1 MKTSQKSTRRS
12 LLLALQ
18 EASSQ
23 NLGLA
28 STSIKQRMQ
37 ITRRRYFSEA
47 CRSHQI
53 WLGKETATG
62 PGLPNNRKNKKRQV
76 RPVQKM
82 DPGKQKTCTIDR
94 TSTCNLKSAQNSL
107 NTLETR
113 ASSGPARLIRMA
125 EQFGRNLILMSALL
139 ATSEI

>member
-18 EASSQ
+18 EESLR

-37 ITRRRYFSEA
+37 ITRRRYFLEA
-47 CRSHQI
+47 CKSHQI
-53 WLGKETATG
+53 WLAKERATG
-62 PGLPNNRKNKKRQV
+62 PGHPNNRKNKKRQV

-82 DPGKQKTCTIDR
+82 DPGNQKTCTIDR
-94 TSTCNLKSAQNSL
+94 TSTCNLKNARISL
-107 NTLETR
+107 NTPAIR
-113 ASSGPARLIRMA
+113 ASSGPAQLIRMA
-125 EQFGRNLILMSALL
+125 EQFGRNLILMSVLL
-139 ATSEI
+139 GTSEI